1 MEDKF
6 TGDVFIVFNN
16 IRSKHKI
23 IFQQNTLVSSVRF
36 MYDRLSSLTS
46 VKNLYPSLQDF

>member
-16 IRSKHKI
+16 IKSKHRI
-23 IFQQNTLVSSVRF
+23 IFHQNTLISSAKF
-36 MYDRLSSLTS
+36 MFARIKSMTS
-46 VKNLYPSLQDF
+46 VKNLFPSLQDF